1 MNCTQNIQRL
11 EQYPSADSIARE
23 IRITQEEEEKK
34 KKKLPCYELPKT
46 KENMPPLTRK
56 RR

>member
-34 KKKLPCYELPKT
+34 KKLPCYELPKT

>member
-34 KKKLPCYELPKT
+34 KKLSCYELPKT
-46 KENMPPLTRK
+46 KENMPPLIRK